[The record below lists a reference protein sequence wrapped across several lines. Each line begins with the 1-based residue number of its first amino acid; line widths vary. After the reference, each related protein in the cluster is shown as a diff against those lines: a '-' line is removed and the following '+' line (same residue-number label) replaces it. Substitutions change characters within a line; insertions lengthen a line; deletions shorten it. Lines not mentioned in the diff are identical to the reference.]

1 MLERNTRQVNR
12 IIANIFA
19 VSTVAIFILVMCSYF
34 GVFEFGKQYTL
45 IILIAGL
52 VITISPSILIH
63 ILPDHVMKYYM
74 LILLSLFIG
83 VLGTN
88 NHIGIYITYALVP
101 IFSCLY
107 FDTKFIIRTSVFS
120 YIVMAISVYMNSA
133 GKYEVV
139 YMGRPRMTIFLAY
152 MLGFTIEYVIVC
164 VILYDLV
171 KRAKVMMFEKYNA
184 EEENRIKSEFLSKVS
199 HELRTPLNAIMGMTD
214 VALRKDMDEEV
225 RRCITVIQSSSDG
238 LLEMVDDILDVSKME
253 SGTLRK
259 MAYDSRIDHVRDNVN
274 ENLILKT
281 RETRVLLVDDN
292 ELNREVAKA
301 ILEPLDLVID
311 EACNGLEAFQMAMS
325 APYDVIFMDS
335 NMPVMNGEEA
345 TAHIREAEDC
355 VNQQV
360 PIIAITADAVAGVR
374 ERLLASGMND
384 YIVKPIDLRTISEI
398 LQRYLPSDKI
408 VFLHDNR

>member
-34 GVFEFGKQYTL
+34 GVFEFGKRYTW

-52 VITISPSILIH
+52 LITISPSILIH

-74 LILLSLFIG
+74 LIILSIFIG

-107 FDTKFIIRTSVFS
+107 FDTKFIIRASVFS

-139 YMGRPRMTIFLAY
+139 YMGRSRMTIYLAY

-164 VILYDLV
+164 IILYDLV
-171 KRAKVMMFEKYNA
+171 KRAKIMMFEKYNA
-184 EEENRIKSEFLSKVS
+184 EEENRMKSEFLSKVS
-199 HELRTPLNAIMGMTD
+199 HELRTLLNAIMGMTD
-214 VALRKDMDEEV
+214 VALRKDMDEEL

-253 SGTLRK
+253 SGTLRRV
-259 MAYDSRIDHVRDNVN
+259 ADGRSGIIRDNVD

-281 RETRVLLVDDN
+281 RETRILLVDDN

-311 EACNGLEAFQMAMS
+311 EAGNGLEAFQMAMS

-345 TAHIREAEDC
+345 TAHIRETEDC
-355 VNQQV
+355 VNRQV
-360 PIIAITADAVAGVR
+360 PIIAITADAVSGVR

-408 VFLHDNR
+408 IFLHDNR